1 MTAIESLPRYAEAE
15 RVAKAHGGNLRDM
28 LSAYVAGVADM
39 GDMSDG
45 FERDSEGYPML
56 HVNREA
62 PGIIKPVAYRSDG
75 VGLYAR
81 GAFADGDE

>member
-1 MTAIESLPRYAEAE
+1 MAAIESLPCYAEAE

-39 GDMSDG
+39 GDMRDD

-56 HVNREA
+56 HVNRES

-81 GAFADGDE
+81 AFADDDE